1 MALLAIFARKYPYF
15 STGKFKKTAF
25 GNSPKRE
32 VGRDF
37 VTQKEK

>member
-25 GNSPKRE
+25 GNSPTIFFCDGIGK
-32 VGRDF
+32 VGIS
-37 VTQKEK
+37 